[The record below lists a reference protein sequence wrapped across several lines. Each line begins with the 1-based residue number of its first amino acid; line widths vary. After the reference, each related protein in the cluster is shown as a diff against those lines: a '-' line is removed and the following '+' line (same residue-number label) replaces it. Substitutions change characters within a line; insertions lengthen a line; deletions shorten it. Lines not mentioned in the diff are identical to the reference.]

1 MGRRLHEATIT
12 TRNARAAL
20 PIRLHWR
27 AIDPDVH
34 LGYRKGKSGGGW
46 IVRWRSGPG
55 YRQAPLGT
63 ADDVLDADGA
73 NTFSYAQAA
82 SARRSHVT
90 KTRYDDRAAAEGP
103 TPSVKTACED
113 YCLSIN
119 SGTPS
124 DVDGPPSSPDRGSRP
139 TCLQNP
145 KIGGKALHEMK
156 SQDFAAWRVRLRA
169 KRLAETTVRRISN
182 DFRAALNA
190 ARARYGSRL
199 PDRFILEVKDGF
211 RITAADP
218 PAQSERPNIILAD
231 EDVRRLIK
239 AAKEVDDEEGWDGDL
254 YRLVLGLAATGARF
268 SQPAQASVIGLQPDL
283 KRLVVPSSN
292 KGRGNRKRPPVA
304 VPLGADALQ
313 ELGSVAKGSPAKE
326 PLFMRWAYKR
336 AGGLNWAKDV
346 RRGWLPAELSEPF
359 RAIVARAGLSADVTA
374 YSLRHSSIVRGL
386 RNNLPVHYSAF
397 IVDALDAAA
406 AGAVISLL

>member
-82 SARRSHVT
+82 SACRSHVT

-113 YCLSIN
+113 YCLSIE
-119 SGTPS
+119 SR
-124 DVDGPPSSPDRGSRP
+124 DAERRGRASKLSRSR
-139 TCLQNP
+139 LQTHVLADP

-218 PAQSERPNIILAD
+218 PAESERPNIILAD

-283 KRLVVPSSN
+283 KRSWFPQATRGEETGNVLLSRCRLEPTPSKSSGPSPKGVPQRSPCSCD
-292 KGRGNRKRPPVA
+292 GHTSAPV
-304 VPLGADALQ
+304 D
-313 ELGSVAKGSPAKE
+313 
-326 PLFMRWAYKR
+326 
-336 AGGLNWAKDV
+336 
-346 RRGWLPAELSEPF
+346 
-359 RAIVARAGLSADVTA
+359 
-374 YSLRHSSIVRGL
+374 
-386 RNNLPVHYSAF
+386 
-397 IVDALDAAA
+397 
-406 AGAVISLL
+406 